1 MCILPLLMCVLW
13 CEAREILSSS
23 LAFSV
28 ITTKGGNNLTEHRK
42 AYMRAYMKKRWAN
55 LTREEKDKQNAY
67 QNAYRARK
75 RAEKKAAALAAEQ
88 NGGDANE

>member
-1 MCILPLLMCVLW
+1 MDIFCPLFGMRLW

-28 ITTKGGNNLTEHRK
+28 IITKGGNNLTEHRRT
-42 AYMRAYMKKRWAN
+42 YMREYMRKRRAN

-75 RAEKKAAALAAEQ
+75 RAEKKAALNASER
-88 NGGDANE
+88 NGVM

>member
-1 MCILPLLMCVLW
+1 MRLW

-28 ITTKGGNNLTEHRK
+28 IITKGGNNLTEHRK

-88 NGGDANE
+88 NGGDVSE